1 MDSSFA
7 YVARGDLDS
16 RFGNLENSRF
26 GDLFCIGV
34 GKMKPVRKCLAF
46 VLLICLYGAL
56 APFALLH
63 LALDWVL
70 GRCEPFASD
79 LEAIAND
86 E

>member
-1 MDSSFA
+1 
-7 YVARGDLDS
+7 
-16 RFGNLENSRF
+16 
-26 GDLFCIGV
+26 
-34 GKMKPVRKCLAF
+34 MKPVRKCVAF

-70 GRCEPFASD
+70 DCCEPFASD

-86 E
+86 D

>member
-34 GKMKPVRKCLAF
+34 RKMKPVRKCLAF
-46 VLLICLYGAL
+46 VFLICLYGAL

-63 LALDWVL
+63 LALDRL
-70 GRCEPFASD
+70 LDCCEPFVSD